1 MEGFSA
7 LVWFIAGVVFF
18 LAELAIPGFIIFFFG
33 IGAWITAIAAFFGLT
48 DLTMQM
54 LIFVAVSLLSLI
66 IFRRKGKNIFKGK
79 EKTFDSKDD
88 SKLEEFIE
96 DVIGKKAKVISDII
110 PGEIT
115 GKVEFRGT
123 QWKAESGEEIK
134 AGAVVEITGRNNLT
148 LKVKSVKG
156 ESQ

>member
-33 IGAWITAIAAFFGLT
+33 IGAWVTAIAAFFGLT

-54 LIFVAVSLLSLI
+54 LIFVVVSLLSLI

-79 EKTFDSKDD
+79 EKTFQSKDD
-88 SKLEEFIE
+88 DKLGEFIE

-110 PGEIT
+110 PGEIS

-123 QWKAESGEEIK
+123 QWKAESEEEIK
-134 AGAVVEITGRNNLT
+134 AGVVVEITGRDNLT
-148 LKVKSVKG
+148 LKVKAVKG
-156 ESQ
+156 ES